1 MLNITKWFGYAVAF
15 IMMGLGVA
23 VLLGIVPVRQIPFVR
38 YLFGIV
44 LFLIGIYR
52 FIIAYTM
59 GKSRGRKTQILP
71 VFFLLWVGFSG
82 CHSDKKA
89 KPIEDTPTTGFL
101 RVGVSEAYTSLM
113 RLEAGDFMKLYP
125 DAKIE
130 ILPLPTREAFFY
142 LINDSLFA
150 VITDRPLNEE
160 ERQVVL
166 DSELKFQDVEI
177 AKDALVV
184 IVNVFNDLQNLPQE
198 TVDAILSGKITDWRE
213 IGGSGLTGLI
223 RIALTGPN
231 SGVYELLSRRFLAGK
246 KVIYHVPCNT
256 QNEVIQYV
264 ATHPLGIGIVSLV
277 SLKDTSVFRVE
288 KEKVRALDLF
298 APDSTG
304 RPTLRRLHQA
314 NIYLGKYPLHYSVM
328 MYVNPVRSRL
338 SLGFSGFIAST
349 PGQQNI
355 LNWGLVPATQ
365 PVRLIQLVTEPLEE
379 M

>member
-23 VLLGIVPVRQIPFVR
+23 VLIGIVPVRQVPSVR
-38 YLFGIV
+38 YLFGLV
-44 LFLIGIYR
+44 LFLIGVYR
-52 FIIAYTM
+52 FFVAYTM
-59 GKSRGRKTQILP
+59 GKSRDRSIRILLLFFLIWGGIFGCRSAKKTQ
-71 VFFLLWVGFSG
+71 
-82 CHSDKKA
+82 A
-89 KPIEDTPTTGFL
+89 IEDTPTTGFL

-125 DAKIE
+125 KAKIE
-130 ILPLPTREAFFY
+130 ILPLSTREAFVH

-150 VITDRPLNEE
+150 IITDRPLNEE
-160 ERQVVL
+160 EKQVVAA
-166 DSELKFQDVEI
+166 SELKFQDVEI

-184 IVNVFNDLQNLPQE
+184 IVNLFNDLQHIPQE
-198 TVDAILSGKITDWRE
+198 TVEKILSGSITDWRE
-213 IGGSGLTGLI
+213 IPGSGLTGLI
-223 RIALTGPN
+223 RVALTGPN
-231 SGVYELLSRRFLAGK
+231 SGVYELLGRRFFTGK
-246 KVIYHVPCNT
+246 RIVYHVACNS

-264 ATHPLGIGIVSLV
+264 ANHLLAIGIVSLV
-277 SLKDTSVFRVE
+277 ALKDTSTVRLE
-288 KEKVRALDLF
+288 KEKVRALDLV

-304 RPTLRRLHQA
+304 TPTLRRLHQA
-314 NIYLGKYPLHYSVM
+314 NIYLGKYPLHYPVM
-328 MYVNPVRSRL
+328 MYVNPARSRL

-349 PGQQNI
+349 PGQQKI